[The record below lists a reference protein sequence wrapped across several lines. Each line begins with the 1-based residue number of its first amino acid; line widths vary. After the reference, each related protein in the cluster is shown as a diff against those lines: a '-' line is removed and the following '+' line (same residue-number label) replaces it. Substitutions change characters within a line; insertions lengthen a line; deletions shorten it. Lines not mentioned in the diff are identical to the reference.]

1 MLQAYHDFYI
11 QHTYFSNNESF
22 NVNCKDNLLIGEGR
36 QIFDNELFYLNYLA
50 WIVLYGVGSKLLL
63 C

>member
-50 WIVLYGVGSKLLL
+50 WIVL
-63 C
+63 